1 MKRKSTMNKKYLHTS
16 IRFSLL
22 SLALSG
28 LTPLIALAS
37 KVSLNFNEVV
47 VNAPYTL
54 TQKIIAADVLPFEG
68 KELLTFSVDQ
78 ESNRWLIIYRLD
90 TLKNTYQVAEKELIP
105 QQFYRFDVSRRNEKN
120 KSNEQE
126 GIYFLSATELVRYD
140 NKAFIKLSEVS
151 SLYIKEQVDFLS
163 RGNFI
168 QDLNNDAFDDVVIT
182 DFNKTQVLIGQKNN
196 QFVTQHL
203 PINPE
208 ISVQRSGATYT
219 EKSLYFN
226 DANLDDKTD
235 IILVGDG
242 DMVIY
247 GQGDNAV
254 FEEQATQ
261 LTVNKA
267 ITGTN
272 WWDKRDESGEAL
284 DQSNLEYRKLEE
296 LRDVNAD
303 GIIDMV
309 VRYTKASGVLDRVND
324 YEVFLGK
331 AVAGKLTYSQQ
342 ADSVIRADGTL
353 VGLEFIDIDND
364 NKLEVLVNGF
374 EIGVSQIIGALVSG
388 AIDQD
393 VYVFKMTEQDQY
405 PEDPTIKKGVELT
418 FSLSSG
424 QSGSPVV
431 KLADLNGDGLKE
443 LILSNDDDELRIYLG
458 QKTAKTTKRQRAF
471 AKRSIGYDTQ
481 LPKDGNIVMVEDLND
496 DGKDDLLF
504 KFSKLD
510 GEGKGK
516 TFKVLFSQ

>member
-1 MKRKSTMNKKYLHTS
+1 MNKRHSPIYAG
-16 IRFSLL
+16 FSALL
-22 SLALSG
+22 MALTG
-28 LTPLIALAS
+28 LIPTTVLAS
-37 KVSLNFNEVV
+37 KSAINFNEVV
-47 VNAPYTL
+47 IDAPHTL
-54 TQKIIAADVLPFEG
+54 TQNIIAADLLPFEG

-90 TLKNTYQVAEKELIP
+90 KLTNTYQVAEKKLIP
-105 QQFYRFDVSRRNEKN
+105 QQFYRFDVSRRNDKN
-120 KSNEQE
+120 RNNNQE
-126 GIYFLSATELVRYD
+126 SIYFLSATELVRYD
-140 NKAFIKLSEVS
+140 NKGFVKLTEVS
-151 SLYIKEQVDFLS
+151 SLYRKEQVDFLS

-182 DFNKTQVLIGQKNN
+182 DFNKTQVFIGQKNN

-203 PINPE
+203 PISPE
-208 ISVQRSGATYT
+208 VNIQKNGATYT
-219 EKSLYFN
+219 EKNLYFN
-226 DANLDDKTD
+226 DTNLDNKID

-242 DMVIY
+242 EMVIY
-247 GQGDNAV
+247 EQGNNTV
-254 FEEQATQ
+254 FDQQATS
-261 LTVNKA
+261 LPVNEA
-267 ITGTN
+267 VTGTN
-272 WWDKRDESGEAL
+272 WWDKRDESGEPL

-331 AVAGKLTYSQQ
+331 LVDGQLTYSLQ
-342 ADSVIRADGTL
+342 ANSVIRAEGTL
-353 VGLEFIDIDND
+353 TGLEFIDIDND
-364 NKLEVLVNGF
+364 SKLEVLVAGF

-393 VYVFKMTEQDQY
+393 VYVFKMTEQEQY

-458 QKTAKTTKRQRAF
+458 QKIAKTTKRQRAF

-481 LPKDGNIVMVEDLND
+481 LPRDGNIVMVDDLND

-510 GEGKGK
+510 GEGKGN
-516 TFKVLFSQ
+516 TFKVLFSL

>member
-1 MKRKSTMNKKYLHTS
+1 
-16 IRFSLL
+16 
-22 SLALSG
+22 
-28 LTPLIALAS
+28 
-37 KVSLNFNEVV
+37 V
-47 VNAPYTL
+47 
-54 TQKIIAADVLPFEG
+54 
-68 KELLTFSVDQ
+68 
-78 ESNRWLIIYRLD
+78 
-90 TLKNTYQVAEKELIP
+90 
-105 QQFYRFDVSRRNEKN
+105 
-120 KSNEQE
+120 
-126 GIYFLSATELVRYD
+126 
-140 NKAFIKLSEVS
+140 
-151 SLYIKEQVDFLS
+151 
-163 RGNFI
+163 GN
-168 QDLNNDAFDDVVIT
+168 
-182 DFNKTQVLIGQKNN
+182 G
-196 QFVTQHL
+196 
-203 PINPE
+203 E
-208 ISVQRSGATYT
+208 
-219 EKSLYFN
+219 
-226 DANLDDKTD
+226 
-235 IILVGDG
+235 
-242 DMVIY
+242 MVIY

-254 FEEQATQ
+254 FEEQATH

-272 WWDKRDESGEAL
+272 WWDKRDESGETL

>member
-1 MKRKSTMNKKYLHTS
+1 M
-16 IRFSLL
+16 
-22 SLALSG
+22 
-28 LTPLIALAS
+28 
-37 KVSLNFNEVV
+37 
-47 VNAPYTL
+47 
-54 TQKIIAADVLPFEG
+54 
-68 KELLTFSVDQ
+68 
-78 ESNRWLIIYRLD
+78 IIY
-90 TLKNTYQVAEKELIP
+90 E
-105 QQFYRFDVSRRNEKN
+105 
-120 KSNEQE
+120 
-126 GIYFLSATELVRYD
+126 
-140 NKAFIKLSEVS
+140 
-151 SLYIKEQVDFLS
+151 
-163 RGNFI
+163 
-168 QDLNNDAFDDVVIT
+168 
-182 DFNKTQVLIGQKNN
+182 
-196 QFVTQHL
+196 
-203 PINPE
+203 
-208 ISVQRSGATYT
+208 
-219 EKSLYFN
+219 
-226 DANLDDKTD
+226 
-235 IILVGDG
+235 
-242 DMVIY
+242 
-247 GQGDNAV
+247 QGDNTV
-254 FEEQATQ
+254 FDQQATN
-261 LTVNKA
+261 LPVNKTV
-267 ITGTN
+267 TGTN
-272 WWDKRDESGEAL
+272 WWDKRDESGEPL

-303 GIIDMV
+303 EVIDMV

-331 AVAGKLTYSQQ
+331 IVDGRLTYSRQ

-353 VGLEFIDIDND
+353 TGLEFIDIDND
-364 NKLEVLVNGF
+364 SKLEVLVAGF

-393 VYVFKMTEQDQY
+393 VYVFKMTEQEQY

-471 AKRSIGYDTQ
+471 AKRSIDYDTQ

-510 GEGKGK
+510 GEGKGN

>member
-1 MKRKSTMNKKYLHTS
+1 MKRKSTMNKKYS
-16 IRFSLL
+16 PIYAGFSAFL
-22 SLALSG
+22 LALSG
-28 LTPLIALAS
+28 LIPTTVLAS
-37 KVSLNFNEVV
+37 KSAINFNELVIK
-47 VNAPYTL
+47 APYTL
-54 TQKIIAADVLPFEG
+54 TQNIIAADLLPFEG

-78 ESNRWLIIYRLD
+78 KSNRWLIIYRLD
-90 TLKNTYQVAEKELIP
+90 KLTNTYQVAEKKLIP
-105 QQFYRFDVSRRNEKN
+105 QQFYRFDVSRRNDKN
-120 KSNEQE
+120 RNNNQE
-126 GIYFLSATELVRYD
+126 SIYFLSATELVRYD
-140 NKAFIKLSEVS
+140 NKSFVQLIEVS
-151 SLYIKEQVDFLS
+151 SLYIKEQVDYLS

-182 DFNKTQVLIGQKNN
+182 DFNKTQVFIGQKNN

-208 ISVQRSGATYT
+208 ISVQSNGATYT

-235 IILVGDG
+235 IILIGEG
-242 DMVIY
+242 EMIIHE
-247 GQGDNAV
+247 QGDNTV
-254 FEEQATQ
+254 FDPQATN
-261 LTVNKA
+261 LPVNEA
-267 ITGTN
+267 VTGTN
-272 WWDKRDESGEAL
+272 WWEKRDESGEPL
-284 DQSNLEYRKLEE
+284 DQSNLEYRKLEK

-331 AVAGKLTYSQQ
+331 TVDGQLTYSRQ
-342 ADSVIRADGTL
+342 ANSVIRADGTL
-353 VGLEFIDIDND
+353 TGLEFIDIDND
-364 NKLEVLVNGF
+364 SKLEVLVNGF

-393 VYVFKMTEQDQY
+393 VYVFKMTPQDQY
-405 PEDPTIKKGVELT
+405 PEDPTIKKDVELT

-443 LILSNDDDELRIYLG
+443 LILSNDNDELRIYLG
-458 QKTAKTTKRQRAF
+458 QKTGKTSKRQRAF

-481 LPKDGNIVMVEDLND
+481 LPKDGNIVMVEDLNG

-510 GEGKGK
+510 GENKEK
-516 TFKVLFSQ
+516 TFKILFSK